1 MNHYDEF
8 RKANKETKA
17 DGNRVF
23 VLAVNLERGLCI
35 AETSDGS
42 KKNLVPIELLISD
55 MENDMVHINDFTKL
69 RDWKG
74 FEDEDTVLRM
84 KEAYYPDDYLENKEK
99 YVVDVSSAREKDYK
113 QKFQVEGAS
122 VRFSYNESLQRQ
134 NEIELD

>member
-84 KEAYYPDDYLENKEK
+84 KEAYYPDDYFENKEK
-99 YVVDVSSAREKDYK
+99 YVVDVSGAREKDYK

-134 NEIELD
+134 SEIELD

>member
-8 RKANKETKA
+8 RKVNKETKA

-35 AETSDGS
+35 AETRDGS

-74 FEDEDTVLRM
+74 FEDEDTVFRM
-84 KEAYYPDDYLENKEK
+84 KEAYYPDDYFENKEK
-99 YVVDVSSAREKDYK
+99 YVVDVSSAREKDYR
-113 QKFQVEGAS
+113 QKFSVEGAS

-134 NEIELD
+134 SEIELD